1 MTHELRKEN
10 GALYRVIKDMNFG
23 QFLFLYY
30 FARNTPCT
38 VCTQVLEKLK
48 QRCCGRRNE
57 NQSRKPN
64 SSTLPSYKSSW
75 DNLDANAPTDSI
87 NEEHK
92 FANGHGHAIPQDD
105 RRKNRQGSIVVRGV
119 KIRFNLK
126 YLLQLTLYRI
136 INTYNI

>member
-92 FANGHGHAIPQDD
+92 FANGQEIPGDD

-126 YLLQLTLYRI
+126 YQLQLILMA
-136 INTYNI
+136 NIEL